1 MPGDVSWHRPLL
13 LLDEPLRPHASGR
26 APAIL
31 QICADVWWNPSGC
44 FCLQHLCLHIWTP
57 ATLAGGRGCM
67 SGSCTSEWRHT
78 CGSHQN
84 PDQQLQYSFYEWNIY
99 ALQRSFSA
107 SLLSQVFP
115 CPRRREQMGLS
126 PKSGSA
132 KLNAVRELRR
142 AKSSTWSIEQRSI
155 TMGKRREGRLCW
167 VLYWQLAKSKHV
179 IILSF
184 KSNDNNLLCSADCLD
199 LPTSAHIHLH
209 RFSHLFK
216 GPQVISSQV
225 QYLQLWQLVKGTYHG
240 AQLIAGLR
248 FKLFCCHGVM
258 MCFGVVWPVPRLK
271 YVQEKDNRKDS
282 TSSARLS
289 AAPNEEWHPSSM
301 TENN

>member
-1 MPGDVSWHRPLL
+1 MSLCVHMHLVVHLQFSRYVVRMFGGILWAAFVYSISVFT
-13 LLDEPLRPHASGR
+13 SGR
-26 APAIL
+26 LQLWQVVEDVCLVVAP
-31 QICADVWWNPSGC
+31 QNVW
-44 FCLQHLCLHIWTP
+44 
-57 ATLAGGRGCM
+57 
-67 SGSCTSEWRHT
+67 HT

-84 PDQQLQYSFYEWNIY
+84 PGQQLQYSLYEWNIY
-99 ALQRSFSA
+99 ALQRSFSG
-107 SLLSQVFP
+107 SLDPPRFFT

-142 AKSSTWSIEQRSI
+142 AKSSTWSIVQRSI

-167 VLYWQLAKSKHV
+167 VLYGQLAKSKHV

-184 KSNDNNLLCSADCLD
+184 KSNDNNLLSSTDCLD

-209 RFSHLFK
+209 RFAHLFK

-248 FKLFCCHGVM
+248 FKLFWCHGVM
-258 MCFGVVWPVPRLK
+258 MCFGVVWLVPTLK
-271 YVQEKDNRKDS
+271 YVQEKDNRKDG

-289 AAPNEEWHPSSM
+289 AAPNE
-301 TENN
+301 

>member
-31 QICADVWWNPSGC
+31 QICCADVWWNPSGC

-67 SGSCTSEWRHT
+67 SGSCTSECVTYMWQPPESRPATPVLIVWMEHICVT
-78 CGSHQN
+78 KVVLWITGS
-84 PDQQLQYSFYEWNIY
+84 
-99 ALQRSFSA
+99 A
-107 SLLSQVFP
+107 QVFP

-184 KSNDNNLLCSADCLD
+184 KSNDNNLLCSTDCLD

-240 AQLIAGLR
+240 AQLVAGLEECQDTCD
-248 FKLFCCHGVM
+248 KNCVSEKAEYQIIVVKMWLSTNCSGVM
-258 MCFGVVWPVPRLK
+258 VHDVFWRGMTCA
-271 YVQEKDNRKDS
+271 
-282 TSSARLS
+282 SA
-289 AAPNEEWHPSSM
+289 
-301 TENN
+301 

>member
-1 MPGDVSWHRPLL
+1 M
-13 LLDEPLRPHASGR
+13 R
-26 APAIL
+26 AL
-31 QICADVWWNPSGC
+31 Q
-44 FCLQHLCLHIWTP
+44 LQHLVSAAPRIYCPSECVVCSKCNCRECQVTFLGIGRFCYLMSLCVHMHLVVHLQFSRYVVRMFGGILRAAFVYSISVFTSGRLQLWQVVEDVCLVVAPQNVW
-57 ATLAGGRGCM
+57 
-67 SGSCTSEWRHT
+67 HT

-84 PDQQLQYSFYEWNIY
+84 PGQQLQYSLYEWNIY
-99 ALQRSFSA
+99 ALQRSFSG
-107 SLLSQVFP
+107 SLLFCQVFP

-167 VLYWQLAKSKHV
+167 VLYKSKHV

-184 KSNDNNLLCSADCLD
+184 NSNDNNLLSSTDCLD

-240 AQLIAGLR
+240 AQLIAGLKNAR
-248 FKLFCCHGVM
+248 ILLTKT
-258 MCFGVVWPVPRLK
+258 
-271 YVQEKDNRKDS
+271 
-282 TSSARLS
+282 TSQKRLS
-289 AAPNEEWHPSSM
+289 TKSLWFRCG
-301 TENN
+301 